1 GGNGAL
7 ADRAGSEPHHGVCRR
22 DNHRSPT
29 LQGAAMTCV
38 ELREHVSAWMD
49 GELAEDLAA
58 HVEQHLA
65 QCTTC
70 RAHASSLRA
79 LKHAV
84 AQLPSR
90 EEPPGAV
97 RARVEA
103 LRFGN
108 RRAGAARAGPWLIT
122 VAALIAI
129 AVPAF
134 HSRGGTIPHD
144 LVEALVAD
152 HLLLVPEVMPAEV
165 ASQNP
170 DDVRHFF
177 SERVS
182 FPPVTPVPP
191 GARLM
196 GGRLCRINGAR
207 SQILYY
213 QV

>member
-1 GGNGAL
+1 
-7 ADRAGSEPHHGVCRR
+7 
-22 DNHRSPT
+22 
-29 LQGAAMTCV
+29 
-38 ELREHVSAWMD
+38 EHVSAWMD
-49 GELAEDLAA
+49 AELPEDLAA

-65 QCTTC
+65 HCTTC
-70 RAHASSLRA
+70 QTHASSLRA

-90 EEPPGAV
+90 KEPPGAV

-108 RRAGAARAGPWLIT
+108 RRAAVARTVPGLTA
-122 VAALIAI
+122 VAALVAI
-129 AVPAF
+129 VVAAF

-144 LVEALVAD
+144 LAEALVAD

-182 FPPVTPVPP
+182 FPPVTPVLP

-196 GGRLCRINGAR
+196 GGRLCR
-207 SQILYY
+207 
-213 QV
+213 